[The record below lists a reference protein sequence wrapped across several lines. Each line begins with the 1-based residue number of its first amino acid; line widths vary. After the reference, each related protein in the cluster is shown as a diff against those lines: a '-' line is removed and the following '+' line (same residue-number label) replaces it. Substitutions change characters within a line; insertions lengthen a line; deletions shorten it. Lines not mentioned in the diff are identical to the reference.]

1 MYDDIQKHK
10 KPSALGRIKTQYSNG
25 LILGI
30 FTVLMMILEI
40 VFMAFLSFFCPAN
53 KIDVAF
59 DFNYFE
65 YYNEPRKNERFGD
78 HDVKFDKMK
87 PKPS

>member
-1 MYDDIQKHK
+1 
-10 KPSALGRIKTQYSNG
+10 
-25 LILGI
+25 
-30 FTVLMMILEI
+30 MMILEI

-53 KIDVAF
+53 KIDVAL